1 MAVCAYILDKNDNL
15 LLTKRPDWL
24 KIFPN
29 VWVMP
34 GGIVEYQER
43 MDIGLFREIEE
54 EIGLTFEYVDDKN
67 PDENVKMTSPLRFD
81 HPSDEI
87 EANMKPFYLY
97 ESVTRHLFDQN
108 DLNQLPGY
116 QQTPIEKEEFE
127 QRPPPSQHLCLFY
140 KIKIDETFERILIE
154 MNKAEVQVLA
164 WASLPQLAEAFK
176 GNHSKLQHAY
186 EYDPSI
192 FMHEKSNCVVNSD
205 RLWPLFEENLYSEGL
220 AKGHWLAINHLLRTE
235 GFKV

>member
-67 PDENVKMTSPLRFD
+67 PDENVKMISPLRFD

-97 ESVTRHLFDQN
+97 ESVTRHLFD
-108 DLNQLPGY
+108 
-116 QQTPIEKEEFE
+116 
-127 QRPPPSQHLCLFY
+127 
-140 KIKIDETFERILIE
+140 
-154 MNKAEVQVLA
+154 
-164 WASLPQLAEAFK
+164 
-176 GNHSKLQHAY
+176 
-186 EYDPSI
+186 
-192 FMHEKSNCVVNSD
+192 
-205 RLWPLFEENLYSEGL
+205 
-220 AKGHWLAINHLLRTE
+220 
-235 GFKV
+235 

>member
-87 EANMKPFYLY
+87 AANMKPFYLY
-97 ESVTRHLFDQN
+97 ESVTRHLFD
-108 DLNQLPGY
+108 
-116 QQTPIEKEEFE
+116 
-127 QRPPPSQHLCLFY
+127 
-140 KIKIDETFERILIE
+140 
-154 MNKAEVQVLA
+154 
-164 WASLPQLAEAFK
+164 
-176 GNHSKLQHAY
+176 
-186 EYDPSI
+186 
-192 FMHEKSNCVVNSD
+192 
-205 RLWPLFEENLYSEGL
+205 
-220 AKGHWLAINHLLRTE
+220 
-235 GFKV
+235 